1 MTTTRIEQTR
11 IEEKPNED
19 GLGNVLA
26 QVQKMD
32 QEMKKR
38 DQL

>member
-11 IEEKPNED
+11 IEEKED

-32 QEMKKR
+32 QEKKKR